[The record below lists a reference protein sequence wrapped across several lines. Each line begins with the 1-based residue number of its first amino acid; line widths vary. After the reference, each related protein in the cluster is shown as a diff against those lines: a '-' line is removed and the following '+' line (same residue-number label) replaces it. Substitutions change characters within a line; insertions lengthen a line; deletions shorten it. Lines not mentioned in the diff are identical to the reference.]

1 MISKDDIIAA
11 YERIKPFIRYTP
23 TLTIEAGAFCDV
35 PVSVKLE
42 HLQFTSSFKARG
54 AMNTVL
60 VNDVHDAG
68 VVAVSGGNHGAAVG
82 YAASRIGHKAVVFAP
97 DYASQVK
104 IDRMRQ
110 YGVEVITAGN
120 DFSVVVQKYET
131 YARETGAMAIH
142 PFDVDSVIAGQGTI
156 GLEMEAQLPDL
167 DTVLVA
173 VGGGGQISGI
183 SKWYG
188 DKVNVVAV
196 ESEGTATYADALQN
210 GLGAG
215 ITPVGITADA
225 LGAPR
230 LGTLPYTIL
239 TAQNRPS
246 VVVSD
251 ADIKAAQRTLWD
263 QTRMIG
269 EPGGV
274 TSLAALTS
282 GLYKPEKDERIGI
295 VICGGNAEPDWF
307 LKD

>member
-1 MISKDDIIAA
+1 MISKDDITQA
-11 YERIKPFIRYTP
+11 YARIKPHVRYTP
-23 TLTIEAGAFCDV
+23 TVKIEVGAFCDV
-35 PVSVKLE
+35 PVSLKLE
-42 HLQFTSSFKARG
+42 LLQFTSSFKARG

-60 VNDVHDAG
+60 VNEVPDAG

-82 YAASRIGHKAVVFAP
+82 FAASRMGCKAVVFVP

-110 YGVEVITAGN
+110 FGVDVIASGN
-120 DFSVVVQKYET
+120 DFTAIVEKYEI
-131 YARETGAMAIH
+131 YARETGALAIH
-142 PFDVDSVIAGQGTI
+142 PFDAASVLAGQGTI
-156 GLEMEAQLPDL
+156 GMEMEAQLPDL

-183 SKWYG
+183 STWYG
-188 DKVNVVAV
+188 NKVNVVAV
-196 ESEGTATYADALQN
+196 ESEGTATYADALLN
-210 GLGAG
+210 GLEAG
-215 ITPVGITADA
+215 ITPAGITADA

-230 LGTLPYTIL
+230 LGTLPYSIL
-239 TAQNRPS
+239 TSQNRPS

-251 ADIKAAQRTLWD
+251 ADIKAAQRKLWD
-263 QTRMIG
+263 QVRMVA

-274 TSLAALTS
+274 TALAALTS
-282 GLYKPEKDERIGI
+282 GLYKPEKDERIGV